1 MEIDPS
7 LNIKMPTASLTKVT
21 AYGEIQIKFSNPM
34 SVIEELKTLNQDGVL
49 VITKFDSSTSSNDER
64 RRL

>member
-1 MEIDPS
+1 
-7 LNIKMPTASLTKVT
+7 MPTASLTKVT